1 MEKAGQDC
9 VELNTDDVLWELVVA
24 AQKSLD
30 EAQLAQRS
38 SPDNADL
45 ATRARLR
52 DRVAETTLA
61 FTRLTNQW
69 QKHTR
74 GES

>member
-1 MEKAGQDC
+1 M
-9 VELNTDDVLWELVVA
+9 NDDVLWEHVVA
-24 AQKSLD
+24 AEKAMD
-30 EAQLAQRS
+30 EAQFAQRS
-38 SPDNADL
+38 SPDNADSGD
-45 ATRARLR
+45 RAVLR

-69 QKHTR
+69 QKHAR

>member
-1 MEKAGQDC
+1 M
-9 VELNTDDVLWELVVA
+9 NDDVLWELVVA
-24 AQKSLD
+24 AEKAMD

-38 SPDNADL
+38 APDNGDL
-45 ATRARLR
+45 AKRAALR

-69 QKHTR
+69 QKHAR

>member
-1 MEKAGQDC
+1 M
-9 VELNTDDVLWELVVA
+9 TDDVLWELLVA
-24 AQKSLD
+24 AQKAMD

-38 SPDNADL
+38 LPDSADL
-45 ATRARLR
+45 AKRAVLR
-52 DRVAETTLA
+52 ERVAETTLA